1 MFLKKR
7 TVTIMVAMV
16 IMTALLA
23 GCGGGGGATVQRV
36 AGLGPDGVVKAFVAA
51 AKADKLDEAGLYVS
65 PTTKSDPRAIAGFLS
80 GTNGLG
86 DLKTANVAAVKVVGQ
101 SGDYAAVVLTLQQ
114 ENTFKITVK
123 PVGLE
128 RIKGEWYIVDVNQ
141 VYQNSKYSVLAELLK
156 KI

>member
-1 MFLKKR
+1 MFFKKR
-7 TVTIMVAMV
+7 TVTLMMAMV

-23 GCGGGGGATVQRV
+23 GCGGGGGSVQRV
-36 AGLGPDGVVKAFVAA
+36 AGFSPDGVVKAFVAA